1 VKGIVLM
8 TTVSVEK
15 PHAALLPVRRFFQD
29 IYKGSPGLV
38 IWAGVFLV
46 GFALCSAMPL
56 VDDRLLL
63 GVSVWEKPAKFFFS
77 LAVHLTTVAWA
88 LSLLEGD
95 VRRSRGLRLAV
106 SLMTA
111 AAALELIYIVGRA
124 ARGEASHFNT
134 ATPFD
139 AALYSIMGVGALTL
153 TFTAAYVGYR
163 VWRNRAG
170 DIWCEA
176 AGLGLMLGAVLGTLT
191 AGYLSSRT
199 GHSVGGAVGDASG
212 LPFFHWSTTG
222 GDLRVAHFVGLHAMQ
237 MVPLAAHSGRR
248 GIVYGLAVLVIVLTW
263 LTFWQAL
270 MGMPLFRV

>member
-1 VKGIVLM
+1 M
-8 TTVSVEK
+8 SSVSVDQ
-15 PHAALLPVRRFFQD
+15 PRRASLPVGDFVRDVYR
-29 IYKGSPGLV
+29 GSPALAL
-38 IWAGVFLV
+38 WAAVFLA
-46 GFALCSAMPL
+46 GFALCSALPL

-88 LSLLEGD
+88 ISLLEVD
-95 VRRSRGLRLAV
+95 VGRSRGLRWAV
-106 SLMTA
+106 GLMTGA
-111 AAALELIYIVGRA
+111 AVLELIYIVGRA
-124 ARGEASHFNT
+124 TRGEASHFNT
-134 ATPFD
+134 ATPID

-170 DIWCEA
+170 DIWREA
-176 AGLGLMLGAVLGTLT
+176 AGFGLMLGAVLGTVT
-191 AGYLSSRT
+191 AGYLSSQT
-199 GHSVGGAVGDASG
+199 GHAVGGALGDASG

-237 MVPLAAHSGRR
+237 VVPLAALSGRR
-248 GIVYGLAVLVIVLTW
+248 AVVYGVAATVVVLTG

-270 MGMPLFRV
+270 IGVPLLRG